1 MTHEESD
8 GNSTRKSTVVS
19 KKKEGDSPA
28 YSIDDFTE
36 IQPLAEGY
44 ELQAGKFYLI
54 LAPKMFKREA
64 LNALFD
70 KLRDSGVEFGVHI
83 GELKGAK
90 EIRVLEANHVEGATS
105 TATPEMAER
114 TSPDAAGSE
123 SGAKSVE
130 ADEGPIQRPLG
141 Y

>member
-1 MTHEESD
+1 VS
-8 GNSTRKSTVVS
+8 NKKSKSEKT
-19 KKKEGDSPA
+19 PA

-36 IQPLAEGY
+36 IEPLATGY
-44 ELQAGKFYLI
+44 ELQPGKFYLI
-54 LAPKMFKREA
+54 LTPKQFNRNT

-83 GELKGAK
+83 GETTAAK
-90 EIRVLEANHVEGATS
+90 HIRVLEANHVEGATS
-105 TATPEMAER
+105 NDSAAV
-114 TSPDAAGSE
+114 AAGTPTDPDRSE
-123 SGAKSVE
+123 GGAKSVE